1 MNGLFI
7 CASDVNVRVYICLL
21 LFFSALS
28 AAVCCMVDGVCV
40 NRVDLNAKVYGFDQ
54 AAPRPAGS

>member
-1 MNGLFI
+1 MFVCVL
-7 CASDVNVRVYICLL
+7 ALL
-21 LFFSALS
+21 LL
-28 AAVCCMVDGVCV
+28 CRLCMVDGVCM